1 MPMPEIEYDPSIYSK
16 VSWVGL
22 VSTLDGPDP
31 DEFPDKDGLTGSI
44 IFKPSSPLLRF
55 PTAVPQFT
63 LALTNRQVNVQDAQV
78 DEQGRKYVY
87 LEASSPFSEPLNF
100 TWTATFVLAY
110 KGVPI
115 KVPDTKFQTSP
126 GVDVDLTDW
135 IGFSDSVPPVL
146 PHEGNPALEAITDAI
161 ASHSMQI
168 SGIQQ
173 TLQEMDDEMADF
185 EAIMQG
191 GTAGQ
196 VLTQSS
202 NGLPVWADPSGGGGG
217 LPEPG
222 DVGTGGV
229 LRLSPSGNAE
239 WESFNAV
246 VNDTRTEIGSG
257 AEARGFMG
265 TAVGPNTWAGK
276 AYVSGLGAMSRASSI
291 LSAAIGGG
299 SAEHPGSIAIGG
311 MTVLDATGDPNSW
324 DPTAGD
330 PPSFTPGPA
339 ATTTE
344 PNQVMIGWAHHS
356 VEVPGQM
363 VIGEGSAR
371 VILTSVVDGTDVVLR
386 VRSATGD
393 PVRIEPEGA

>member
-1 MPMPEIEYDPSIYSK
+1 MPEIEYDPSIYSK

-55 PTAVPQFT
+55 PTAIPQFT

-87 LEASSPFSEPLNF
+87 LEASSPFSEPSNF

-146 PHEGNPALEAITDAI
+146 PPEGNPALEAITDAI
-161 ASHSMQI
+161 ASHSIQI

-202 NGLPVWADPSGGGGG
+202 NGLPTWSNPASGIPSGGTEGQVLTKTDDGT
-217 LPEPG
+217 EWKKATPG
-222 DVGTGGV
+222 ISIG
-229 LRLSPSGNAE
+229 
-239 WESFNAV
+239 
-246 VNDTRTEIGSG
+246 GSG
-257 AEARGFMG
+257 TEPSPGSNDSETVAIGWGA
-265 TAVGPNTWAGK
+265 K
-276 AYVSGLGAMSRASSI
+276 AYQRDVAIGLSAETNLNGFGIAIGAFSKAGERGLAI
-291 LSAAIGGG
+291 GRETNTLNRYASAAIGYGAAATKDNQIVLGTLGQVATVPGKLEVGSGVAMVTLFTVIEGG
-299 SAEHPGSIAIGG
+299 KA
-311 MTVLDATGDPNSW
+311 VLKAQFATGSPV
-324 DPTAGD
+324 TIE
-330 PPSFTPGPA
+330 
-339 ATTTE
+339 TE
-344 PNQVMIGWAHHS
+344 P
-356 VEVPGQM
+356 
-363 VIGEGSAR
+363 
-371 VILTSVVDGTDVVLR
+371 
-386 VRSATGD
+386 
-393 PVRIEPEGA
+393 

>member
-87 LEASSPFSEPLNF
+87 LEASSPFSEPSNF

-146 PHEGNPALEAITDAI
+146 PPEGNPALEAITDAI

-202 NGLPVWADPSGGGGG
+202 NGLPTWSNPASGIPSGGVEGQV
-217 LPEPG
+217 LTKT
-222 DVGTGGV
+222 DDGTGWKKATPGISIGGSGTEPSPGSDDSETVAIGWGAKAYQRDVAIGLSAETNLNGFGIAIGAFSKAGERGLAIGRETSTLSRYASAAIGYGASATKDNQIV
-229 LRLSPSGNAE
+229 LGTLGQ
-239 WESFNAV
+239 V
-246 VNDTRTEIGSG
+246 VTVPGKLEIGSG
-257 AEARGFMG
+257 VAMVTLFTVIEG
-265 TAVGPNTWAGK
+265 GK
-276 AYVSGLGAMSRASSI
+276 A
-291 LSAAIGGG
+291 
-299 SAEHPGSIAIGG
+299 
-311 MTVLDATGDPNSW
+311 VLKAQFATGSPV
-324 DPTAGD
+324 AIE
-330 PPSFTPGPA
+330 
-339 ATTTE
+339 TE
-344 PNQVMIGWAHHS
+344 P
-356 VEVPGQM
+356 
-363 VIGEGSAR
+363 
-371 VILTSVVDGTDVVLR
+371 
-386 VRSATGD
+386 
-393 PVRIEPEGA
+393 

>member
-55 PTAVPQFT
+55 PTAIPQFT

-87 LEASSPFSEPLNF
+87 LEASSPFSEPSNF
-100 TWTATFVLAY
+100 AWTATFVLAY

-146 PHEGNPALEAITDAI
+146 PPEGNPALEAITDAI

-202 NGLPVWADPSGGGGG
+202 NGLPTWSNPASGIPSGGVEGQVLTKTDDGTEWKKATPGISIGGSGTEPNPGSNDSETVAIGWGAKAYQRDVAIG
-217 LPEPG
+217 LSAETNLNGFGIAIGAFSKAGERGLAIGRETSTLSRYASAAIGYGASATKDNQIVLGTLGQVATVPG
-222 DVGTGGV
+222 K
-229 LRLSPSGNAE
+229 L
-239 WESFNAV
+239 
-246 VNDTRTEIGSG
+246 EIGSG
-257 AEARGFMG
+257 VAMVTLFTVIEG
-265 TAVGPNTWAGK
+265 GK
-276 AYVSGLGAMSRASSI
+276 A
-291 LSAAIGGG
+291 
-299 SAEHPGSIAIGG
+299 
-311 MTVLDATGDPNSW
+311 VLKAQFATGSPV
-324 DPTAGD
+324 TIE
-330 PPSFTPGPA
+330 
-339 ATTTE
+339 TE
-344 PNQVMIGWAHHS
+344 P
-356 VEVPGQM
+356 
-363 VIGEGSAR
+363 
-371 VILTSVVDGTDVVLR
+371 
-386 VRSATGD
+386 
-393 PVRIEPEGA
+393 